1 MSRRPPATAT
11 DRDDSPE
18 AGPTAPATGKRKGK
32 EKGKDDATGKGGT
45 VKAIGLAVGFAVL
58 GAVVGPKL
66 LGGGG
71 AAPAGAAE
79 DTTTTTEAGPVVVLD
94 AVTLNLAD
102 GHLLQVGLALELAPD
117 AAGGGHDE
125 AADDDP
131 TKGYAKALDAAIDVL
146 GDQSMASLSAPGGR
160 EGAKAALTATLGELY
175 AGSVVGVYFHEFVM
189 Q

>member
-1 MSRRPPATAT
+1 MAKKPA
-11 DRDDSPE
+11 DEKEP
-18 AGPTAPATGKRKGK
+18 TGKAGK
-32 EKGKDDATGKGGT
+32 
-45 VKAIGLAVGFAVL
+45 VKAIGLALGFAVL

-71 AAPAGAAE
+71 TAPAGAAE

-94 AVTLNLAD
+94 AITLNLAD
-102 GHLLQVGLALELAPD
+102 GHLLQVGLALELDPAE
-117 AAGGGHDE
+117 AGGGHGE
-125 AADDDP
+125 TAKDDP

-160 EGAKAALTATLGELY
+160 DAAKLALEAALGELY
-175 AGSVVGVYFHEFVM
+175 HDTIRGVYFHQFVM

>member
-11 DRDDSPE
+11 DRDDPPDPG
-18 AGPTAPATGKRKGK
+18 ATTPAPAGKG
-32 EKGKDDATGKGGT
+32 TGKGDPKGKRGT
-45 VKAIGLAVGFAVL
+45 ARAIGLAVGFAVL

-94 AVTLNLAD
+94 AITLNLAD
-102 GHLLQVGLALELAPD
+102 GHLLQVGLALELAAD
-117 AAGGGHDE
+117 AADGGHGD

-160 EGAKAALTATLGELY
+160 DGAKATLAATLGELY
-175 AGSVVGVYFHEFVM
+175 EGSVVGVYFHEFVM

>member
-11 DRDDSPE
+11 DRDDAPDPAPTRPAKGAGQGAGQE
-18 AGPTAPATGKRKGK
+18 AGK
-32 EKGKDDATGKGGT
+32 GKGGA
-45 VKAIGLAVGFAVL
+45 VKAIALALGFAVL
-58 GAVVGPKL
+58 GAVAGPKL

-94 AVTLNLAD
+94 AITLNLAD
-102 GHLLQVGLALELAPD
+102 GHLLQVGLALELAAD
-117 AAGGGHDE
+117 AADGGHGE

-160 EGAKAALTATLGELY
+160 EGAKAALAATLAELY
-175 AGSVVGVYFHEFVM
+175 EGTVVGVYFHEFVM